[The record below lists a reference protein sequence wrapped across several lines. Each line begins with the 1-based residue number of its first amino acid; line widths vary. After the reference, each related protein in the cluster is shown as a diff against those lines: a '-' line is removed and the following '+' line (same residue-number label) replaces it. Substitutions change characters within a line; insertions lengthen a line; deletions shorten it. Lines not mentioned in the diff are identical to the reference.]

1 MHFCEMNEALFE
13 QAGDTIRA
21 PFELD
26 KPFGSEEEL
35 LQLLAARIADMLE
48 TRPEYLMSLLYRLDV
63 LEKKI
68 VPAMHPAAPD
78 PPHIGLAKLVLE
90 RQKQRLETKRSI
102 KPAPI
107 EGWEDWGAPN
117 AK

>member
-1 MHFCEMNEALFE
+1 MSEQTFE
-13 QAGDTIRA
+13 QAGETIRT

-26 KPFGSEEEL
+26 QAFGSESEL
-35 LQLLAARIADMLE
+35 LDLLAGRIGEMLE

-63 LEKKI
+63 REDKI

-90 RQKQRLETKRSI
+90 RQKQRLATKRSVRSE
-102 KPAPI
+102 PI
-107 EGWEDWGAPN
+107 EGWEPW
-117 AK
+117 

>member
-1 MHFCEMNEALFE
+1 MHFCKMVEQIFE
-13 QAGDTIRA
+13 QAGENIRA

-26 KPFGSEEEL
+26 KSFGSEEEL
-35 LQLLAARIADMLE
+35 LQLLAARISDMLE

-68 VPAMHPAAPD
+68 VPVMHPAAPD

-102 KPAPI
+102 KPDPI
-107 EGWEDWGAPN
+107 EGWEDWGASN
-117 AK
+117 AE

>member
-1 MHFCEMNEALFE
+1 MVEQLFE
-13 QAGDTIRA
+13 QAGETVRA

-35 LQLLAARIADMLE
+35 LQLLADRIADMLE

-90 RQKQRLETKRSI
+90 RQKQRLETKRTI
-102 KPAPI
+102 KPSPI
-107 EGWEDWGAPN
+107 EGWEDWSGSGSE
-117 AK
+117 